1 MSTQNIPL
9 FKALGAKMDYLTQR
23 QRIISENIAN
33 SDTPGFRPQDLKPVD
48 FSATLK
54 KVGGGAGV
62 TMVSTNPGH
71 MPNADATVNVKEQK
85 IKKPYEVAPAGNAVV
100 MEEQVVNSNQT
111 QMDYNLV
118 ASLYQKN
125 VRLIKLALG
134 ANV

>member
-9 FKALGAKMDYLTQR
+9 FKALGAKMDFLTQR

-54 KVGGGAGV
+54 KVGGGSGV

-71 MPNADATVNVKEQK
+71 MPNAGATVNVKEQK

-125 VRLIKLALG
+125 IRLIKLALG